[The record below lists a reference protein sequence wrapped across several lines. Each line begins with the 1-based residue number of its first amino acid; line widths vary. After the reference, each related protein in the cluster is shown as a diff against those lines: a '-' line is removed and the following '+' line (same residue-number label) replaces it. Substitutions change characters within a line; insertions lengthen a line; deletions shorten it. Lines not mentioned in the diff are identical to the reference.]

1 MTSLRSRVSRL
12 FGLKRRF
19 ARNERGVT
27 VIEFALLGLPFFSI
41 IGAILETSL
50 IFMSGQVLESAV
62 QDIGR
67 TIRTGEA
74 QKSGVTL
81 ATFRQEVCDRLFGL
95 FPDCAGLHIR
105 VTQLS
110 DFNSATLSLPLDPK
124 CTGTCDWSVA
134 ENYAPGGGGS
144 VQLIQVYYRYPVLLQ
159 FGPVGMANLA
169 NGTRLLGAA
178 TVFQNEPFT

>member
-1 MTSLRSRVSRL
+1 MSRARPRLLRL
-12 FGLKRRF
+12 QRRF
-19 ARNERGVT
+19 VRNESGVT

-50 IFMSGQVLESAV
+50 IFLSGQVLESAV
-62 QDIGR
+62 YDVGR

-74 QKSGVTL
+74 QTGDVDL
-81 ATFRQEVCDRLFGL
+81 GDFRQEVCDRLFGL

-110 DFNSATLSLPLDPK
+110 DFNSATLSLPLDPS
-124 CTGTCDWSVA
+124 CEETCDWTVS
-134 ENYAPGGGGS
+134 ESYSPGGGGA
-144 VQLIQVYYRYPVLLQ
+144 VQLVQVYYRYPVLIQ
-159 FGPVGMANLA
+159 FGPVGMANLG